1 MKIKKIIVTISC
13 MALWAMTFTAEA
25 KSYKR
30 GVSENRFQYHAQMEA
45 IADGVTWF
53 YNWSNT
59 VGNYIA
65 DQEFL
70 EFTPQIWNGNFNADN
85 IRKFVQAHPDTK
97 YILGFN
103 EPNFKS
109 QANMTPQYA
118 AERWP
123 EIQSLA
129 KELNLKT
136 VAPALNYSPDAPY
149 YNPTDWMD
157 EFVRLVG
164 SDAFDFTAIHN
175 YGGYG
180 GLVDLATKFHD
191 RYGKPV
197 WVTEFCYWP
206 GEMGDVTVASQLSSM
221 VESVEWLEKTD
232 WIYRYAWFKAT
243 EDSRANF
250 KLIESGKGE
259 DPRELTEL
267 GHVYVHM
274 SDFDSEVY
282 HPVEQY
288 VPASEYINRQL
299 AGLGRSN
306 DATNPKPIEV
316 TNFNSGAGMDYQFDV
331 SADGK
336 YNLELRV
343 TGVGEPVRFD
353 PKLSVVAVNADGKD
367 GATLSPAQQFGL
379 PGNETDYRSVIFPLE
394 LKAGKQTLRIR
405 DVNTYAPSG
414 LRISTIRLAS
424 QAGVDNVTVDAD
436 VEPVYYNLN
445 GVRMTGNN
453 LLPGVYVKV
462 AGGKTTKIIV
472 K

>member
-1 MKIKKIIVTISC
+1 MTLKKILYTSFCLVVCASAVTIS
-13 MALWAMTFTAEA
+13 A

-53 YNWSNT
+53 YNWGNT

-70 EFTPQIWNGNFNADN
+70 EFTPQVWNGNFNADN
-85 IRKFVQAHPDTK
+85 IRKYVQAHPNTK

-103 EPNFKS
+103 EPNFKG

-123 EIQSLA
+123 EIQALA
-129 KELNLKT
+129 KELNLKI

-164 SDAFDFTAIHN
+164 PDAFDFTAIHN

-180 GLVDLATKFHD
+180 GLVDLSTKFHD

-267 GHVYVHM
+267 GYVYVHM

-288 VPASEYINRQL
+288 VPASEYINREL

-316 TNFNSGAGMDYQFDV
+316 TNFNSGAAMDYQFDV
-331 SADGK
+331 PADGK

-343 TGVGEPVRFD
+343 TGVGEPTRFD
-353 PKLSVVAVNADGKD
+353 PKISIVAVNADGKD

-414 LRISTIRLAS
+414 LRISTVRLAS
-424 QAGVDNVTVDAD
+424 QAGVDNITVDAD

-445 GVRMTGNN
+445 GVRMAEDN

-462 AGGKTTKIIV
+462 AGDKTTKIIV